1 MGQASGNSGRC
12 LCSTSNGKDA
22 QVGSRDAAASSC
34 TTAGSEPAVVQVPTK
49 TAPRTAPRTNGSC
62 SSLHGCGGA
71 HVFTVPHGV
80 NVEEHDAERTRL
92 VVRQF
97 VDTMTFGVNLRL
109 AVEGVGVL
117 PITAALD
124 RRLSNLTFSFNGV
137 RKKLPLRLVQRVVVE
152 RQEFP
157 PGEDDRLWHV
167 CLELEGD
174 QLCTFVFDGP
184 DASREASYLGGCLHV
199 LLLEAAAQ
207 SGGPREDEG
216 YAGKGGTSVDVASWA
231 TRTPPEE
238 QDPRDETSSSTRS
251 VAGSTNSALMNCA
264 APELVAALLAAGVV
278 PAEPATGPATSEAST
293 TDQRKNMGADLP
305 PTLLAGQNSAPMRAA
320 PALRA

>member
-12 LCSTSNGKDA
+12 ICSTNNG
-22 QVGSRDAAASSC
+22 RDGQDIAASSC
-34 TTAGSEPAVVQVPTK
+34 TASGPELEVAQVPRK
-49 TAPRTAPRTNGSC
+49 SPRAIGSC
-62 SSLHGCGGA
+62 SSLHGCGA
-71 HVFTVPHGV
+71 PQVFAVPHGV
-80 NVEEHDAERTRL
+80 NVEEHDAEQTRR

-97 VDTMTFGVNLRL
+97 ADTMIFGVDLRL
-109 AVEGVGVL
+109 AVEGIGVL
-117 PITAALD
+117 LVTASLD
-124 RRLSNLTFSFNGV
+124 KRRSTLTFSFNGI
-137 RKKLPLRLVQRVVVE
+137 RKKLPLSLVQRVVVE

-157 PGEDDRLWHV
+157 PGEDEPLWHV

-199 LLLEAAAQ
+199 LLLEAAAPD
-207 SGGPREDEG
+207 GGPPEEEG
-216 YAGKGGTSVDVASWA
+216 FSGKGGTSADIASFA

-238 QDPRDETSSSTRS
+238 QDPRNETPSSARS
-251 VAGSTNSALMNCA
+251 VAGSTNSALLNCA

-278 PAEPATGPATSEAST
+278 PAEPATGSATSGASRT
-293 TDQRKNMGADLP
+293 VQVHSLGPDLT
-305 PTLLAGQNSAPMRAA
+305 PTLLAGQNSGPMRAA

>member
-12 LCSTSNGKDA
+12 LCSNSNRLQDT
-22 QVGSRDAAASSC
+22 AALSC
-34 TTAGSEPAVVQVPTK
+34 TEPAVAQ
-49 TAPRTAPRTNGSC
+49 APRASGSC
-62 SSLHGCGGA
+62 ASLHGCGA
-71 HVFTVPHGV
+71 PQVFAVPHGV
-80 NVEEHDAERTRL
+80 DVEEQDEKRTRL

-97 VDTMTFGVNLRL
+97 ADTMIFGVELRL

-117 PITAALD
+117 LVTAALD
-124 RRLSNLTFSFNGV
+124 RRLSTLIFSFNGI
-137 RKKLPLRLVQRVVVE
+137 RKKLPLSLVRRVVVE

-157 PGEDDRLWHV
+157 TENNHLLWHV
-167 CLELEGD
+167 VLELEGD

-199 LLLEAAAQ
+199 LLLEAVAPH
-207 SGGPREDEG
+207 GGPQEEEG
-216 YAGKGGTSVDVASWA
+216 YAGKGGVNADIASLA

-238 QDPRDETSSSTRS
+238 QDPNMVNSTRS
-251 VAGSTNSALMNCA
+251 VAGSTDSALLNCA

-278 PAEPATGPATSEAST
+278 PAEPTTAPATSEAST
-293 TDQRKNMGADLP
+293 TVQVHSLGRDLP
-305 PTLLAGQNSAPMRAA
+305 PTLLAGQNSRPMRAA